1 MNQHDPLTNLHS
13 RLLAVETLLD
23 MLWTDRFS
31 QDDSPY
37 DQAVAFKEQV
47 LGLVTSSLPGES
59 IDEDAEVL
67 NQMSYGALEER
78 LDAIL
83 RRVGSL

>member
-1 MNQHDPLTNLHS
+1 MRTGKKKATRHHS
-13 RLLAVETLLD
+13 L
-23 MLWTDRFS
+23 
-31 QDDSPY
+31 
-37 DQAVAFKEQV
+37 AFKEQV

-67 NQMSYGALEER
+67 KGALEER